1 MKDVIVATLAI
12 SGSFFIF
19 VAALGMLTMPD
30 LYLRI
35 SASTKAVTL
44 GVGSLLLAV
53 AVHFMEVGVITE
65 SLAAIFFLFTTTP
78 IAAHIITRVS
88 YMLGIKMWEHSKYDD
103 LKRQVTGF
111 SPSEGKDVEN

>member
-1 MKDVIVATLAI
+1 MKEVIVSFLALT
-12 SGSFFIF
+12 GSFFIF

-44 GVGSLLLAV
+44 GVGTLLLAV
-53 AVHFMEVGVITE
+53 AVHFLEVQVFTE
-65 SLAAIFFLFTTTP
+65 CLAAILFLFLTTP

-88 YMLGIKMWEHSKYDD
+88 YMLGIKMWKHSRYDD
-103 LKRQVTGF
+103 LKGHITKH
-111 SPSEGKDVEN
+111 SPDENKDVEE